1 MISFGGATERLRIL
15 NAYNRLLAL
24 AHITSIRV
32 FQVKSKD
39 IVPPRSLKLSTM
51 LILVPAEVKLHW
63 M

>member
-1 MISFGGATERLRIL
+1 MISFGGAPERLRIL
-15 NAYNRLLAL
+15 KAYNRLLAL

-32 FQVKSKD
+32 FQVKSED